1 MGNIWSNLQRYGWR
15 LLRWG
20 RQGAPLLQLLLV
32 ALALAAIWWLGPKW
46 IWGTYRPLGS
56 LTARALATVVL
67 LVLPLLMWALRLR
80 KRTQR
85 LEAER
90 QQVED
95 RKVDPCL
102 RYVQAQE
109 RDLDHSLAT
118 LQANLKSRQALYQL
132 PWYLVLG
139 QENSGKTSFVNRSG
153 QTFSLTGEM
162 KAGSR
167 RMQEDPDKI
176 YAIDWWMG
184 DQAVLIDPPG
194 ELISQPRIAQAADVD
209 QAESESPSVLPAR
222 LARHRALPEDLHAR
236 LWDSFVGWLGRN
248 RSRRPL
254 NGVVLMVSLETLAH
268 QTVSDR
274 KALAALLRARLAE
287 LSRQLGTRPPL
298 YVVLSKFDLL
308 EGFETLFARLPRS
321 IREDIFGFSFTL
333 DSVQRYDAWLDELG
347 THYDTFLRRLNEQVF
362 DALADVSELVQR
374 EALYSLTRQLSGLR
388 SVLLDF
394 LADVLGSDR
403 YVTPALP
410 RGVFFSSVYQQGVLN
425 NAFIATA
432 SQTYSLR
439 KPVNVMQPSGRA
451 LVYFTQH
458 LFQRVV
464 YPESG
469 LAGDNPKVIADKKH
483 ALALRFGVASL
494 GSVLVI
500 GAWYHYYALNRDK
513 ALAVLERSR
522 AFSAHAIDGAL
533 DPTGRN
539 LLQPLNQIASAVAVY
554 GDYRDAWPIVADLGL
569 YQGRTIGPKVDQ
581 AYLALLSQRFLPAL
595 ASGVMQQLDA
605 PGADSDT
612 QLAALR
618 VYRMIEDR
626 PNRRPPVVENW
637 MTTQWQAA
645 FPGENGVQRA
655 LLSHLDYAM
664 KYADARLPQYQ
675 ERMSAVQR
683 ELRAIPLPQ
692 RVYMTMRRQAGT
704 SLRAPLDLRNEIGP
718 AYDIVYEPESAVS
731 AQGANPPANG
741 RIDALLTAKG
751 YRAYFAP
758 HSQDLTELAMID
770 QWALGERRDIDYSD
784 ADKRALADRIRAL
797 YSRDYIDT
805 WQRNLNHI
813 AVRNF
818 QDIGQAVTILGSVTS
833 PAAPLRRLVETVRDN
848 SELGN
853 KPINGAGTDA
863 SGSQVKAAALPAKMD
878 LPAGTVDEPLPVI
891 TIARAFAP
899 MSQLLDA
906 KSGRAAYLDETMQ
919 SIGAVQDTVRTVH
932 DSPDRGKAALD
943 IVLDRFALKGPDPI
957 ANLQRI
963 ASGLPEPLN
972 HQVGKLANESSRVL
986 LVEALRELEKR
997 WDTDV
1002 YRFYREHLANRYP
1015 FNPAS
1020 REEVS
1025 LDDFATFFGPQ
1036 GKLQQFRDK
1045 YLNLFI
1051 QDNLEALYSE
1061 HLGGY
1066 LVRNDV
1072 LTQLKAADKISDAFF
1087 NNRGQLG
1094 VQFYI
1099 EPLGLA
1105 ANKRSSALSVEGQ
1118 LITYNHGPTTSTAL
1132 IWPNTLAPSNESRMT
1147 LVNASGSSSGLIY
1160 RGPWSLYRLLSQAR
1174 LNGATSTSVD
1184 LSFAAPD
1191 GGMRYRISTEKANNP
1206 FTQPLFKGFVLP
1218 RMLLQDERR
1227 VATPV
1232 GRQATVEFKLDM
1244 RQESVPLLSSG
1255 QRSSTP
1261 PGAPSS

>member
-1 MGNIWSNLQRYGWR
+1 MWNIGSKPKRYGQFIV
-15 LLRWG
+15 RWA
-20 RQGAPLLQLLLV
+20 RQGAPLFQFLLLAIV
-32 ALALAAIWWLGPKW
+32 LAAIWWLGPKW
-46 IWGTYRPLGS
+46 SWGEYRPLAS
-56 LTARALATVVL
+56 LTARVLATVILLIVPL
-67 LVLPLLMWALRLR
+67 LVWALRQR
-80 KRTQR
+80 KRAMR
-85 LEAER
+85 LEAE
-90 QQVED
+90 QQHVEEQQI
-95 RKVDPCL
+95 DPSL
-102 RYVQAQE
+102 RYIEAQE
-109 RDLDHSLAT
+109 RDLDRSLAL
-118 LQANLKSRQALYQL
+118 LQANLKGRHALYQL

-153 QTFSLTGEM
+153 QTFSLTGEI
-162 KAGSR
+162 KAGSQR
-167 RMQEDPDKI
+167 LLEDPDKV
-176 YAIDWWMG
+176 YPIDWWIG

-194 ELISQPRIAQAADVD
+194 ELISQPRITQAGKADTP
-209 QAESESPSVLPAR
+209 AILPAR
-222 LARHRALPEDLHAR
+222 LAQHGALPEDLHAR

-254 NGVVLMVSLETLAH
+254 NGVVLMVSLETLMH
-268 QTVSDR
+268 QSASDR

-308 EGFETLFARLPRS
+308 EGFETLFAQLPKS
-321 IREDIFGFSFTL
+321 VREDIFGFSFTL

-347 THYDTFLRRLNEQVF
+347 TRYDGFLDRLNEQVF
-362 DALADVSELVQR
+362 DTLAEVPELFQR

-388 SVLLDF
+388 PVLLGF

-425 NAFIATA
+425 NAFITTA
-432 SQTYSLR
+432 SQAYALR
-439 KPVNVMQPSGRA
+439 EPANVMHPSGRA
-451 LVYFTQH
+451 LVYFAQH

-469 LAGDNPKVIADKKH
+469 LAGDNPKVIAEKKH
-483 ALALRFGVASL
+483 ALALRFGAASL
-494 GSVLVI
+494 GSVLMI
-500 GAWYHYYALNRDK
+500 GAWYHYYTLNRDK

-522 AFSAHAIDGAL
+522 AFSTHAIDGTL

-539 LLQPLNQIASAVAVY
+539 LLKPLDQIASAVAVY
-554 GDYRDAWPIVADLGL
+554 GNYRDAWPIVADLGL

-595 ASGVMQQLDA
+595 ASGVMQRLDG
-605 PGADSDT
+605 PDTNGDT

-626 PNRRPPVVENW
+626 PNRRPTVVENW
-637 MTTQWQAA
+637 MTTQWQTA
-645 FPGENGVQRA
+645 FPGEDGVQRA
-655 LLSHLDYAM
+655 LMRHLDYAM
-664 KYADARLPQYQ
+664 KYADTRLPQYQ
-675 ERMSAVQR
+675 ERVSTVQR
-683 ELRAIPLPQ
+683 ELRTIPLPQ
-692 RVYMTMRRQAGT
+692 RVYMTMRRQAGA

-718 AYDIVYEPESAVS
+718 AYDIVYEPESTA
-731 AQGANPPANG
+731 PAKVENIPADG

-751 YRAYFAP
+751 YRTYFAP

-770 QWALGERRDIDYSD
+770 QWALGERRDIDYSE

-813 AVRNF
+813 AVRDF
-818 QDIGQAVTILGSVTS
+818 KDIGQAVTILGSVTS

-848 SELGN
+848 SELGA
-853 KPINGAGTDA
+853 KSVTTASADA
-863 SGSQVKAAALPAKMD
+863 AGSQTKAALPAAKVVQ
-878 LPAGTVDEPLPVI
+878 PVETADEPLPVI

-899 MSQLLDA
+899 ISQLLDA
-906 KSGRAAYLDETMQ
+906 RSERAAYLDEAMQ
-919 SIGAVQDTVRTVH
+919 SINAVQDTVRAVH
-932 DSPDRGKAALD
+932 DSPDRSKAALNV
-943 IVLDRFALKGPDPI
+943 VLERFTLKGPDPV
-957 ANLQRI
+957 ANLKRI
-963 ASGLPEPLN
+963 AAGLPEPLN
-972 HQVGKLANESSRVL
+972 HQVGKLADESSRVI

-997 WDTDV
+997 WDADV
-1002 YRFYREHLANRYP
+1002 YGFYRERLASRYP

-1025 LDDFATFFGPQ
+1025 LDDFTAFFGLQ
-1036 GKLQQFRDK
+1036 GRLQQFRDK
-1045 YLNLFI
+1045 YLNVFI

-1061 HLGGY
+1061 RLGGY
-1066 LVRNDV
+1066 LVRDDV
-1072 LTQLKAADKISDAFF
+1072 LAQLKAADKISDAFF
-1087 NNRGQLG
+1087 NSRGQLG

-1147 LVNASGSSSGLIY
+1147 LVNASGSSSGMLY

-1184 LSFAAPD
+1184 VSFAAPD

-1206 FTQPLFKGFVLP
+1206 FTQPLFKGFALP
-1218 RMLLQDERR
+1218 RTLLQDERR
-1227 VATPV
+1227 VVAP
-1232 GRQATVEFKLDM
+1232 A
-1244 RQESVPLLSSG
+1244 SG
-1255 QRSSTP
+1255 Q
-1261 PGAPSS
+1261 GAAQAGLRVQPKGAS

>member
-1 MGNIWSNLQRYGWR
+1 MWNIWSKLQRYGQ
-15 LLRWG
+15 LILRWG
-20 RQGAPLLQLLLV
+20 RQGAPLLQLLLL
-32 ALALAAIWWLGPKW
+32 ALALAAIWWLGPRW
-46 IWGTYRPLGS
+46 NWGEHRPLAS
-56 LTARALATVVL
+56 LTARVLATVVL
-67 LVLPLLMWALRLR
+67 LILPLLVWALRLR
-80 KRTQR
+80 KRAMH
-85 LEAER
+85 LEAE
-90 QQVED
+90 QQHVEEQQT
-95 RKVDPCL
+95 DPCL
-102 RYVQAQE
+102 RYVEAQE
-109 RDLDHSLAT
+109 RDLDQSLAT
-118 LQANLKSRQALYQL
+118 LQANLKGRHALYQL

-153 QTFSLTGEM
+153 QSFSLTGEM

-167 RMQEDPDKI
+167 RLQEDPDKL

-184 DQAVLIDPPG
+184 DQAILIDPPG
-194 ELISQPRIAQAADVD
+194 ELISQPRIVPVATPGDADD
-209 QAESESPSVLPAR
+209 ESAPALPAR
-222 LARHRALPEDLHAR
+222 LARYGVLPEDIHAR

-268 QTVSDR
+268 QTPSDR
-274 KALAALLRARLAE
+274 KALAAVLRARLAE

-308 EGFETLFARLPRS
+308 EGFETLFARLPKS
-321 IREDIFGFSFTL
+321 VREDLFGFSFTL
-333 DSVQRYDAWLDELG
+333 DAIQHYDAWLDELG
-347 THYDTFLRRLNEQVF
+347 TLYDAFLNRLNEQVF
-362 DALADVSELVQR
+362 DSLADVPDVAQR

-388 SVLLDF
+388 PLLLGF

-425 NAFIATA
+425 NAFLTTA
-432 SQTYSLR
+432 SQTYALR
-439 KPVNVMQPSGRA
+439 GPVNYMQPSGRS
-451 LVYFTQH
+451 LVYFAQH
-458 LFQRVV
+458 LFQRVI

-469 LAGDNPKVIADKKH
+469 LAGDNPKVIAEKKH

-513 ALAVLERSR
+513 ALNVLERSR
-522 AFSAHAIDGAL
+522 AFSTHAIDGTL

-539 LLQPLNQIASAVAVY
+539 LLQPLDQIGSVVAVY
-554 GDYRDAWPIVADLGL
+554 GNYRDAWPVVADFGL

-581 AYLALLSQRFLPAL
+581 AYLTLLSQRFLPAL
-595 ASGVMQQLDA
+595 ASGVMKELD
-605 PGADSDT
+605 GAGTDSDM

-637 MTTQWQAA
+637 MATQWQAA
-645 FPGENGVQRA
+645 FPGEDGVQRA
-655 LLSHLDYAM
+655 LMRHLDYAM
-664 KYADARLPQYQ
+664 KYADTRLPQYQ
-675 ERMSAVQR
+675 ERVAAVQR
-683 ELRAIPLPQ
+683 ELRTIPLPQ
-692 RVYMTMRRQAGT
+692 RVYMTLRRQAGA

-718 AYDIVYEPESAVS
+718 AYDIVYEPE
-731 AQGANPPANG
+731 GAAGAKAENPSTNG

-751 YRAYFAP
+751 YRGYFAP
-758 HSQDLTELAMID
+758 HSQDITELAMID
-770 QWALGERRDIDYSD
+770 QWALGERRNVDYSE
-784 ADKRALADRIRAL
+784 ADKHALADRIRSL
-797 YSRDYIDT
+797 YSRDYVDT
-805 WQRNLNHI
+805 WQRNLNQI
-813 AVRNF
+813 AVRDF

-848 SELGN
+848 SELGTPPTATAN
-853 KPINGAGTDA
+853 VDTDA
-863 SGSQVKAAALPAKMD
+863 SQAKAAALADKLD
-878 LPAGTVDEPLPVI
+878 KRADTEAQPLPVI

-899 MSQLLDA
+899 ISQLLDA
-906 KSGRAAYLDETMQ
+906 KGERPAYLDETMQ
-919 SIGAVQDTVRTVH
+919 AIGAVQDKVRTVH
-932 DSPDRGKAALD
+932 DSPDRGKAALNV
-943 IVLDRFALKGPDPI
+943 VLERFGQKGPDPI

-963 ASGLPEPLN
+963 AGGLPEPLN
-972 HQVGKLANESSRVL
+972 HQVGKLADESSRVV

-997 WDTDV
+997 WDADV
-1002 YRFYREHLANRYP
+1002 YRFYRERLANRYP

-1025 LDDFATFFGPQ
+1025 LDDFAAFFGPQ
-1036 GKLQQFRDK
+1036 GRLQQFRDK

-1051 QDNLEALYSE
+1051 EENLEALYSE
-1061 HLGGY
+1061 RLGGY

-1072 LTQLKAADKISDAFF
+1072 LTQLEAADRIRDAFF
-1087 NNRGQLG
+1087 NSRGQLG
-1094 VQFYI
+1094 VQFFV

-1105 ANKRSSALSVEGQ
+1105 ANKRSSSLSVEGQ
-1118 LITYNHGPTTSTAL
+1118 LITYNHGPTTSTAV

-1147 LVNASGSSSGLIY
+1147 LVHAGGSSSGLIY

-1174 LNGATSTSVD
+1174 LNGATATNVD

-1206 FTQPLFKGFVLP
+1206 FTQPLFKGFALP
-1218 RMLLQDERR
+1218 RTLLQDERR
-1227 VATPV
+1227 ADAST
-1232 GRQATVEFKLDM
+1232 
-1244 RQESVPLLSSG
+1244 SG
-1255 QRSSTP
+1255 QSEVQVKPNARQN
-1261 PGAPSS
+1261 GA